1 MNLFWTGNGSSTAAT
16 TNAAVLTPACTFSWG
31 YKGVDIL
38 ENMQEGQ
45 YHFHVVL
52 LNMKLNP
59 VDVSLAYQEDWKQ
72 RENSQ
77 LSRSKVIRIKF
88 IGRFLP

>member
-1 MNLFWTGNGSSTAAT
+1 
-16 TNAAVLTPACTFSWG
+16 
-31 YKGVDIL
+31 
-38 ENMQEGQ
+38 MQEGQ
-45 YHFHVVL
+45 YHFHIVL

-77 LSRSKVIRIKF
+77 LSWSKVIGIKF